1 MARDL
6 PRKLWIERLPPTAL
20 KPDPLNPR
28 RHSTRQIELIVA
40 GSHRRRGI
48 SLPALGL
55 PHEQGFAF
63 SALQPLVVLVPSQP
77 PGVCLVLTT
86 GRWRQLSPGNSLR
99 SAAPCRRMPR
109 EVRCYRFRLRLTLGL
124 HCNPAS

>member
-1 MARDL
+1 VHPMASVL
-6 PRKLWIERLPPTAL
+6 PAAL
-20 KPDPLNPR
+20 AAAESR
-28 RHSTRQIELIVA
+28 GGVSGAELIVA

-48 SLPALGL
+48 SLPVLGL

-63 SALQPLVVLVPSQP
+63 SALQSLVVLVPSQP